1 MTVSNELPAVL
12 RVTFPATLGVKR
24 YHTERHTPYVLGSAA
39 SNVADAFE
47 PVNEDEELDK
57 FDAHAKLSL
66 DGDETQ
72 LTVVNDQVRVIAP
85 TVVEP

>member
-1 MTVSNELPAVL
+1 MKVLNELPEVL

-24 YHTERHTPYVLGSAA
+24 YHTERHKPYVKGSEA
-39 SNVADAFE
+39 SIVADAFE
-47 PVNEDEELDK
+47 SVNEDEELDK

-66 DGDETQ
+66 DGVETQ

-85 TVVEP
+85 LLEE